1 MTLYFDST
9 SSFDP
14 KNGETSLTAPATSPY
29 GGQDGLVFWYT
40 PSTAIDFQG
49 NGELYF
55 QGVFYAPKSDV
66 TMHGNPNGDT
76 IDGQVSSAHTPTRA
90 PVT

>member
-1 MTLYFDST
+1 M
-9 SSFDP
+9 
-14 KNGETSLTAPATSPY
+14 
-29 GGQDGLVFWYT
+29 FWYV

-66 TMHGNPNGDT
+66 IMHGNPNGDT
-76 IDGQVSSAHTPTRA
+76 IDGQVFVSTYTNKGTSDLKIKYTKKVPTVRPA
-90 PVT
+90 VFLVQ